1 MICTLFGRLIYTFPF
16 IASVGKILEILAIG
30 RTLESLWKIGSD
42 KSENIQDRCLG
53 DLCFH
58 KSVLVNLQLK
68 PSVSCQQVFHWLLP
82 LCCGSCA
89 WEKER
94 LVACA
99 GQLTSAFS
107 SNASDSCFFFFL
119 LLHVWPQKTPICL
132 LTPHWTRWQHYM
144 WSKCEYSCILNDT
157 LCCCYNLTFTF
168 IAKSV
173 AGNLTDVHW
182 TVVDKNPLTAHV

>member
-107 SNASDSCFFFFL
+107 SNASDSWFFFFSSFMFDHKRRPFVFW
-119 LLHVWPQKTPICL
+119 LHTELDGSITCGQ
-132 LTPHWTRWQHYM
+132 
-144 WSKCEYSCILNDT
+144 
-157 LCCCYNLTFTF
+157 
-168 IAKSV
+168 SV
-173 AGNLTDVHW
+173 NIRAS
-182 TVVDKNPLTAHV
+182 